1 MANNNKISTNGAKKT
16 RQGNS
21 VNTKTGNKGGGLK
34 GSRPS
39 KNYRK
44 NKLLPNLF
52 EIISTFNLFTQ
63 THCADAV
70 GVRLRSS
77 GPPAPVAAFKMA
89 RWNLSVIAN
98 GPFHTNPFNFCV

>member
-44 NKLLPNLF
+44 KYRG
-52 EIISTFNLFTQ
+52 Q
-63 THCADAV
+63 
-70 GVRLRSS
+70 GR
-77 GPPAPVAAFKMA
+77 
-89 RWNLSVIAN
+89 
-98 GPFHTNPFNFCV
+98 